1 VKECLHNIVKH
12 SGATEVSFSVELNNR
27 MQIFIHDNGKGIDFN
42 NQRMFSNGLDNI
54 EKRMKEIEGKV
65 SFINDHGTKVLL
77 SIQLNV

>member
-1 VKECLHNIVKH
+1 V
-12 SGATEVSFSVELNNR
+12 
-27 MQIFIHDNGKGIDFN
+27 QIIIHDNGKGIDFN